1 MNPLSRPLLHNP
13 AKMEG
18 LVLTNTGDGK
28 CTARIAYAVAIM
40 LLGVDRALRT
50 AVGALEEVTLSDIGS
65 SPTGSQALSTSANA
79 GIAA

>member
-1 MNPLSRPLLHNP
+1 MNPLNSPLLRTT

-18 LVLTNTGDGK
+18 LVLTNTDDGK

-40 LLGVDRALRT
+40 LLSVDRALRT
-50 AVGALEEVTLSDIGS
+50 AVVALEEVTLSDIGLAPS
-65 SPTGSQALSTSANA
+65 GIQALSTSANA